1 MLENKICVVTGA
13 SRGVGRGIALALGE
27 LGATV
32 YVTGRTQRE
41 GDALLPGTIHATA
54 AEVTARGGKG
64 IALPCDHA
72 DDDQVR
78 AAFERIAQDSGHIDI
93 LVNNAFVVP
102 DGLVDP
108 GPFWEK
114 PLALTQLLNVGMRS
128 SYVSSFHA
136 APLMI
141 GQGGLMVFTSSPG
154 ARCYMHGAAYGAGKA
169 AIDKMAHDMAHDLRP
184 FGVASVSL
192 WLGLMRTERTL
203 QVLSGEPDKYRG
215 THFESVEFPGRV
227 LAALYRDPER
237 INRSGQSYYCAELG
251 LEYGVKDIDGGQPP
265 SYREWLGAPV
275 AFHPAV
281 VE

>member
-1 MLENKICVVTGA
+1 MLENRICVVTGA

-32 YVTGRTQRE
+32 YVTGRTQQE
-41 GDALLPGTIHATA
+41 GDAPLPGTIHATA
-54 AEVTARGGKG
+54 ADVTARGGKG
-64 IALPCDHA
+64 IALACDHA
-72 DDDQVR
+72 DDKQVQ
-78 AAFERIAQDSGHIDI
+78 AAFERIARESGHIDI

-102 DGLVDP
+102 DGLVEP

-114 PLALTQLLNVGMRS
+114 PLTLTQLLNVGMRS
-128 SYVSSFHA
+128 SYVSSYYA
-136 APLMI
+136 APLMLERA
-141 GQGGLMVFTSSPG
+141 GLMVFTSSPG
-154 ARCYMHGAAYGAGKA
+154 ARCYMHGPAYGAGKA
-169 AIDKMAHDMAHDLRP
+169 AIDKMTHDMAHDLRP
-184 FGVASVSL
+184 AGVTAVSL

-203 QVLSGEPDKYRG
+203 QVLAAEPEKYQG

-237 INRSGQSYYCAELG
+237 LSRSGRTYYSAELG
-251 LEYGVKDIDGGQPP
+251 LEYGVQDVDGGQPP

-275 AFHPAV
+275 EFHPAV